1 MEQTSEHKEKRE
13 ALKALSQQ
21 VKPLVKAEQFGTVN
35 EAVIELFY
43 RKDGHE
49 EFNTLWEWNQK
60 GFKVMRGS
68 KAFVVWG
75 SPRELK
81 KTEPAPEQEEDK
93 KDDFYPLCYLFS
105 NLQVERRAA

>member
-13 ALKALSQQ
+13 TLKALSQQ
-21 VKPLVKAEQFGTVN
+21 VKPLVKAEQYGTVN
-35 EAVIELFY
+35 EAVIDLFY
-43 RKDGHE
+43 RKDGHD

-81 KTEPAPEQEEDK
+81 KTEPQPETEEDK